1 MSTVPTSDLV
11 STVPTSDLVSTVSA
25 VPTSN
30 LVSAAPTS
38 DLVLTVPTSDL
49 VSAAPTSDLV
59 SAVPTSG
66 LVSTVPT
73 TFPRK
78 VSYCDLPYQG
88 GRGERSG
95 AKGEEEEWR
104 SREWMVNNMNIIWQ
118 KLSKPSHSNICPMCE

>member
-11 STVPTSDLVSTVSA
+11 SAVSA

-38 DLVLTVPTSDL
+38 DLVLT
-49 VSAAPTSDLV
+49 APT
-59 SAVPTSG
+59 A
-66 LVSTVPT
+66 
-73 TFPRK
+73 FPRK

-95 AKGEEEEWR
+95 EKGEEEEWR
-104 SREWMVNNMNIIWQ
+104 RRE
-118 KLSKPSHSNICPMCE
+118 